1 MTQAAILTYH
11 SHHVLGNDYG
21 NNDHVAL
28 PRDLA
33 LIAALGH
40 RIVPLQAIVS
50 AVEDNSL
57 GPQRNNDPILVALTF
72 YDGPIF
78 DI

>member
-21 NNDHVAL
+21 NNDNVAL
-28 PRDLA
+28 PQDLE

-50 AVEDNSL
+50 AVEDH
-57 GPQRNNDPILVALTF
+57 RLVAGDDGNSMLVAITF
-72 YDGPIF
+72 D
-78 DI
+78 D